1 MLDLDWRTLLFQIIN
16 FGVLVAILAWLVFKP
31 LKSKLAE
38 RGQTISDALQSA
50 QDQEAEAARLR
61 GHWEER
67 RAQADAHGE
76 EIIRAAEERAQER
89 SAQILSE
96 ARLQLDRLTE
106 DMRTDLSHERDEII
120 SLQFEEI
127 LEGVMALSANVIR
140 SVTTRRTH
148 DDMVANFVAGIL
160 RTPQEQVQEYR
171 TSMTGRVPTAFVTT
185 PVPLTPEQSRT
196 IVDAI
201 SSLLD
206 RRIEIRD
213 SIDVN
218 IIAGIQVRL
227 ADRLVENSIRQ
238 QLIHIR
244 DKVRVEFAGR
254 QDIQDA

>member
-61 GHWEER
+61 AHWEER
-67 RAQADAHGE
+67 RAQAEAHGE
-76 EIIRAAEERAQER
+76 EIIRAAETRAQER

-106 DMRTDLSHERDEII
+106 DMRTDLNHERDEIV

-196 IVDAI
+196 IADAV

-206 RRIEIRD
+206 RRVEIRD
-213 SIDVN
+213 SVDVN

-238 QLIHIR
+238 QLVQIR
-244 DKVRVEFAGR
+244 DKVRAEFAGR
-254 QDIQDA
+254 QDILGA